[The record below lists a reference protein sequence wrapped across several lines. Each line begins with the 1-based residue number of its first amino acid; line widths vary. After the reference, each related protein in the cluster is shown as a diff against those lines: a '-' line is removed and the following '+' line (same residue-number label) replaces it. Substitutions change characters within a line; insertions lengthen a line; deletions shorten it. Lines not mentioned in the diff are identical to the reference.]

1 MIDIQVQNRPQSEW
15 IDTREAV
22 MNAIIDQ
29 AGRDERI
36 VVLDADVT
44 KSTRSRVFRQHYPAR
59 HFNVGIAEL
68 HMASMAAAMAADG
81 MQPYICS
88 FATFLALRAL
98 EPLRTQIVYPHL
110 PAVMLGG
117 YAGLSAMQ
125 HGPTHQCVVDFAI
138 YNALP
143 GVTVLSP
150 SDSSSAADLAVQA
163 GQMNVPVYMRIGYAK
178 QRLLYAPGQVKAG
191 ECYRLRQGDDV
202 LLLSTGLSTSETLEA
217 AERLAHDGVAAT
229 VVDIPTIKPFPAEDI
244 AALASR
250 FKQVFTVEEH
260 VALGGLYSQTLAAL
274 NEKEVHA
281 HIHGI
286 HLGDSFAESAPYA
299 ALKAACG
306 LDAAGIAAKVSAQL
320 NG

>member
-1 MIDIQVQNRPQSEW
+1 MIDIQVQNRPQNEW

-44 KSTRSRVFRQHYPAR
+44 KSTRSRVFREHYPDR

-163 GQMNVPVYMRIGYAK
+163 GQTGAPVYMRIGYAK
-178 QRLLYAPGQVKAG
+178 QRILYAPGQIKIG
-191 ECYRLRQGDDV
+191 ECYRLRKGGDV
-202 LLLSTGLSTSETLEA
+202 LLLSTGLSTNEALDA
-217 AERLAHDGVAAT
+217 AELLAQKGVEAT
-229 VVDIPTIKPFPAEDI
+229 VVDLPTIKPFPAEDI
-244 AALASR
+244 AELAGQFR
-250 FKQVFTVEEH
+250 HIFTVEEH

-274 NEKEVHA
+274 NEKGVYT

-286 HLGDSFAESAPYA
+286 NLGDSFAESAPYA
-299 ALKAACG
+299 VLKAAYG
-306 LDAAGIAAKVSAQL
+306 FDAAGIAARVSDEL
-320 NG
+320 N